1 MKSAETL
8 TYQYHN
14 MYALVVNNEIVKV
27 FSNPEPFEHNRNKY
41 SSQIFTLWSN
51 EEKNAI
57 GIYEIETDSSN
68 LKDESYYNNTNE
80 IFEFK
85 KGKAIRKWRTATPK
99 QLEDVIAKDEEGNEI
114 VINNKHIIIK
124 GLKSQKI
131 SMIKSQSAGLLNSSD
146 WYVVRKS
153 ETGKDIPANIET
165 FRTAVRTKSNE
176 MEAMITAC
184 KTVDEL
190 KALFEYTGETNPTRP
205 IGEFPKQEVI

>member
-1 MKSAETL
+1 
-8 TYQYHN
+8 
-14 MYALVVNNEIVKV
+14 MYALVVDKKIAKV
-27 FSNPEPFEHNRNKY
+27 FNNPESFELNGNKY
-41 SSQIFTLWSN
+41 SSQIFYLWSN

-57 GIYEIETDSSN
+57 GIYEIETDSTN

-85 KGKAIRKWRTATPK
+85 NNKAIRKWGTATPK
-99 QLEDVIAKDEEGNEI
+99 QLEDIINEDNTI
-114 VINNKHIIIK
+114 TK

-131 SMIKSQSAGLLNSSD
+131 QMIKSQSAGLLQSSD

-153 ETGKDIPANIET
+153 ETGKEIPANIET

-184 KTVDEL
+184 NSVDEL
-190 KALFEYTGETNPTRP
+190 KSLFEYTGETNPTRP